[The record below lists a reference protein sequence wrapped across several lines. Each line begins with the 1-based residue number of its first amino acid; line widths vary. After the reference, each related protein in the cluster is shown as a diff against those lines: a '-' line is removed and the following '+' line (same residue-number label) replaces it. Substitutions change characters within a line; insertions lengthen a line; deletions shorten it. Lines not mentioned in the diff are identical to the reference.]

1 MTQNRAETKPKG
13 HAPAGEG
20 PPFRRIEGDLRVRLR
35 RGEWKE
41 GSLLPSRRALASEY
55 GVALR
60 TMERAISSLL
70 TEGLLRADGR
80 WGTYAGGAERITAP
94 ADFGS
99 GPVASRPELIRTA
112 TLGLLDTNSLDTHAP
127 RHDEYG
133 WLDVIATHAERFFAK
148 TGGTTL
154 YCNHFGTSPERI
166 SVAQALAGLKQEGA
180 DALLVIGIFDDA
192 LVMQEV
198 TAALEN
204 CSVPAVYVSWD
215 TIAGAVPHV
224 FYDNRIAGGQ
234 AAQHLKRSGYGDL
247 VYFAP
252 FAAPWAEQ
260 RLSGLR
266 QATEG
271 IVLLSHET
279 RTLDPWIADWDACR
293 ADARALLLRCRM
305 AAQEALP
312 VGIVAANDT
321 LGLIL
326 LDAAAELALVPGR
339 DFGLIGFDDQPLSRP
354 RGLTTL
360 HPPLEALGEQAARML
375 LNRLSGDETQVQMRL
390 RSHLVPRLSTRGAL
404 RESATLPEPDTL
416 S

>member
-20 PPFRRIEGDLRVRLR
+20 PPFRRIESDLRVRLR

-127 RHDEYG
+127 RHDDYG
-133 WLDVIATHAERFFAK
+133 WLDVIATHAERFFAGA
-148 TGGTTL
+148 GGTTR
-154 YCNHFGTSPERI
+154 YFSRFGAGPGRI
-166 SVAQALAGLKQEGA
+166 PVSRALAVLQEEGV
-180 DALLVIGIFDDA
+180 DALLVTGIFDGPA
-192 LVMQEV
+192 IIQEV
-198 TAALEN
+198 VSALEN
-204 CSVPAVYVSWD
+204 CPIPAVYVSWD
-215 TIAGAVPHV
+215 DVSGQVPLV

-234 AAQHLKRSGYGDL
+234 AAQHLHRCGYSDL
-247 VYFAP
+247 VFFAP
-252 FAAPWAEQ
+252 FQAPWAEQ
-260 RLSGLR
+260 RLEGMRQMSTGDIRVLPTLR
-266 QATEG
+266 SPEAYVTDWDICRAEAN
-271 IVLLSHET
+271 LLLDQCSARS
-279 RTLDPWIADWDACR
+279 RTLA
-293 ADARALLLRCRM
+293 
-305 AAQEALP
+305 P
-312 VGIVAANDT
+312 VGIVAAQDT
-321 LGLIL
+321 LALII
-326 LDAAAELALVPGR
+326 LDAALERGLTPGQ
-339 DFGLIGFDDQPLSRP
+339 DFGLVGFDDQPLARA

-375 LNRLSGDETQVQMRL
+375 LSHLHGDDLQMQMRL
-390 RSHLVPRLSTRGAL
+390 RSHLVPRSTTLL
-404 RESATLPEPDTL
+404 RPIA
-416 S
+416 